1 MRIHPHIR
9 IREHIQDLIRK
20 VRRLAATLFVLFL
33 LAGGVIAGKNLFLGQ
48 IRNELRKSI
57 AYGEL
62 RVSYVPPAIILKDVR
77 SLTGPPLFRARQVR
91 IEIPFL
97 SLLRNEKSIG
107 VIIDQPEIRLRAGPA
122 PSPAKRPAPPVSLPF
137 VIERGIIEN
146 GVVSYETEGGTV
158 EARGLKVFFTQRG
171 GEFSIKATSEKVA
184 FTSLPGKIEF
194 GGSLNVALSG
204 TGREIKIQ
212 RLTVEG
218 PSLALKGEGRLSN
231 IQNPDIDLD
240 CRFEVDMAR
249 AAALL
254 DLPFSWKGKA
264 GGQGKF
270 LRKGGEVSLSTD
282 VAADGLFVGGVP
294 AGRVRGRLDIDF
306 GKGGRVGLDIQ
317 KTGLTPESMA
327 IVFRGGRV
335 EGQVR
340 GAFLDPVMGDL
351 KIVWPVKSPAWG
363 TFVVSKGKLEAEA
376 EFRDQTLD
384 RVGNRFSL
392 RGAVS
397 VRFDPQ
403 TQALDIATRDIQ
415 TGFARLEAR
424 SAVKLNGAMDTEIR
438 GTIRDVKQAREFV
451 SLILST
457 PFDFPEIRGA
467 GYANVRLTGSSD
479 NPVVTIKGSFQPG
492 GFDAFDAAFVE
503 GEAVIFN
510 NDFQGKFR
518 VDDPDFK
525 GDIQAS
531 AGPETTDVEFRNAEG
546 DVARVF
552 ALLQIPLPLQGRA
565 AGDFRLTQTAKS
577 QDVGGTFSSPQIRA
591 FGQTFGKVAGRFD
604 WKDGTLDF
612 SEIGMDMYGGRVH
625 GRALVGLVSRAFDV
639 DLRAENIN
647 IGLLTPDVKGL
658 LAVEVSG
665 RGIFEKD
672 KLTGHFAVQDL
683 LLPPLQKT
691 AAKGDFSLDYAED
704 RLSLELKGALSPGEH
719 GFQAALA
726 TPVSGDSLTG
736 SLKGSLTDL
745 DLLLPWRG
753 AQGRLDFTA
762 EVSGTRSSPHIASTI
777 NFQGPLLPIPRF
789 AHPITD
795 FSGSVRF
802 ENGRLTVT
810 ELKGKLG
817 GGDLTGSGFIVL
829 GASGVE
835 TIDLA
840 LSGKDMQVA
849 PLERTRALVDG
860 GVRLIKDSR
869 QFVLDGDFLIKRL
882 TWRRELY
889 ESTSFSSAAL
899 YEPNA
904 APSFF
909 DDLTLNLR
917 LRATDNALMDNSL
930 GKVTGRF
937 NLSLTGS
944 AADPVLLGDME
955 ILRGTFIF
963 QDQNFR
969 ILKGRVSFVNPAST
983 EPYLELRAETYVKDY
998 RVTMTLSGYPS
1009 RLKPEFT
1016 SSPPL
1021 PPEDV
1026 LALLALGE
1034 AFKNTYS
1041 YTPESSATIST
1052 ASLLSFQIADQAK
1065 KRAEGLFTLDRFR
1078 IDPLVS
1084 GTSSEMTARL
1094 TVGKKLSRN
1103 LIFIYSTN
1111 LATQRDEIYRM
1122 EWEVRGEFSL
1132 VAVRNELGRFSLD
1145 LKYRKRF

>member
-33 LAGGVIAGKNLFLGQ
+33 LAGGVIAGKNIFLGQ

-62 RVSYVPPAIILKDVR
+62 RVSYIPPAIILEDVR
-77 SLTGPPLFRARQVR
+77 SLSGPPLFRARQVR
-91 IEIPFL
+91 IEISFL

-107 VIIDQPEIRLRAGPA
+107 VIIDQPEIRLRAEPA
-122 PSPAKRPAPPVSLPF
+122 GSPAKRPAPPVALPF

-146 GVVSYETEGGTV
+146 GLFSYETEGGTV
-158 EARGLKVFFTQRG
+158 EASGLKVLFTQRG
-171 GEFSIKATSEKVA
+171 GEFSLKATSEKVA
-184 FTSLPGKIEF
+184 FTSLPERIEF

-204 TGREIKIQ
+204 TGQEIKIQ

-218 PSLALKGEGRLSN
+218 PDLALKGDGRLKN
-231 IQNPDIDLD
+231 IQDPEIDLD
-240 CRFEVDMAR
+240 CRFEVDMAH
-249 AAALL
+249 AAALIH
-254 DLPFSWKGKA
+254 LPFSWKGKA

-270 LRKGGEVSLSTD
+270 LRKGGEVSLSSD
-282 VAADGLFVGGVP
+282 IAADGLVISGVP
-294 AGRVRGRLDIDF
+294 AGRVRGRIDIDF

-327 IVFRGGRV
+327 IVFRGDQV

-340 GAFLDPVMGDL
+340 GAFLDPVMADL
-351 KIVWPVKSPAWG
+351 KIAWPVKSPAWG
-363 TFVVSKGKLEAEA
+363 TFVVSKGKLEAEG

-384 RVGNRFSL
+384 REGNRFSL

-397 VRFDPQ
+397 VRFDPV
-403 TQALDIATRDIQ
+403 TAILDITTRDIQ
-415 TGFARLEAR
+415 TGFARLEAH
-424 SAVKLNGAMDTEIR
+424 STVTLNGTMDTEIR
-438 GTIRDVKQAREFV
+438 GTVRDVKQAREFV
-451 SLILST
+451 SLILAT
-457 PFDFPEIRGA
+457 ELDFPEIRGA
-467 GYANVRLTGSSD
+467 GYADVRLTGSSD
-479 NPVVTIKGSFQPG
+479 NPVVSIKGSFEPA
-492 GFDAFDAAFVE
+492 GFDVFDAAFVE
-503 GEAVIFN
+503 GEGVIFN
-510 NDFQGKFR
+510 KEFQGKFR

-525 GDIQAS
+525 GDIQVS
-531 AGPETTDVEFRNAEG
+531 AGPEKTDVEFRNTEG

-552 ALLQIPLPLQGRA
+552 SLLQIPIPLQGRA
-565 AGDFRLTQTAKS
+565 AGDFRLIQTATS
-577 QDVGGTFSSPQIRA
+577 QDVGGTFSSPEIKA

-612 SEIGMDMYGGRVH
+612 PEIGADIYGGRVQ

-647 IGLLTPDVKGL
+647 IGLLIPDVKGL
-658 LAVEVSG
+658 LALDVSG

-672 KLTGHFAVQDL
+672 RLTGHFTVQDL
-683 LLPPLQKT
+683 LVPPLRTT
-691 AAKGDFSLDYAED
+691 AAKGDFSLDYTGD
-704 RLSLELKGALSPGEH
+704 RLSLELKSAVTPGDNEI
-719 GFQAALA
+719 QAVLA
-726 TPVSGDSLTG
+726 TPVSGDALTG
-736 SLKGSLTDL
+736 TLKGYLTNL
-745 DLLLPWRG
+745 DLLLPWTG
-753 AQGRLDFTA
+753 PQGRLDFTA
-762 EVSGTRSSPHIASTI
+762 EISGTRSSPHFASTI

-795 FSGSVRF
+795 YSGSIHF
-802 ENGRLTVT
+802 EDGRLTLT

-817 GGDLTGSGFIVL
+817 GGDLTGSGSIVL
-829 GASGVE
+829 GKSGVE
-835 TIDLA
+835 TIDVA
-840 LSGKDMQVA
+840 VNGKDMQLA

-860 GVRLIKDSR
+860 SVRLIKDSR

-889 ESTSFSSAAL
+889 ESTSFSSASL

-998 RVTMTLSGYPS
+998 RVTMTLSGYAS
-1009 RLKPEFT
+1009 RIKPEFT

-1041 YTPESSATIST
+1041 YTPERSTTIST

-1065 KRAEGLFTLDRFR
+1065 RRAEGLFTLDRFR

-1103 LIFIYSTN
+1103 LLFIYSTN

-1122 EWEVRGEFSL
+1122 EWEVRSEFSL

-1145 LKYRKRF
+1145 LKYRRRF

>member
-9 IREHIQDLIRK
+9 IREHIQGLIRK

-33 LAGGVIAGKNLFLGQ
+33 LAGGVIVGKNIFLGQ
-48 IRNELRKSI
+48 IRTELRKSVE
-57 AYGEL
+57 YGDM
-62 RVSYVPPAIILKDVR
+62 RVSYIPPAIILDDVR
-77 SLTGPPLFRARQVR
+77 SLAGPPLFRARQVR

-107 VIIDQPEIRLRAGPA
+107 VIIDRPEIRLRAEPA
-122 PSPAKRPAPPVSLPF
+122 PGPGKRPGLPASLPF
-137 VIERGIIEN
+137 IIERGIIQD
-146 GVVSYETEGGTV
+146 GIFSYESEGGAV
-158 EARGLKVFFTQRG
+158 EAHGLKILFTERG
-171 GEFSIKATSEKVA
+171 REFAVKATAEKVA
-184 FTSLPGKIEF
+184 FTSLPEKIEF
-194 GGSLNVALSG
+194 GGSLSVAL
-204 TGREIKIQ
+204 TGNGQEIKIQ

-218 PSLALKGEGRLSN
+218 PELALKGDGLLKN
-231 IQNPDIDLD
+231 IRDPEIDLD
-240 CRFEVDMAR
+240 CRFEVEMAY

-264 GGQGKF
+264 GGQGKL
-270 LRKGGEVSLSTD
+270 LRKGGQISLSSNIATD
-282 VAADGLFVGGVP
+282 GIVISGVP

-306 GKGGRVGLDIQ
+306 GKGGRLGLDIQ
-317 KTGLTPESMA
+317 KPGLSPESMA
-327 IVFRGGRV
+327 IVFRGNRV

-340 GAFLDPVMGDL
+340 GAFLDPVMSDL
-351 KIVWPVKSPAWG
+351 KIAWPVKSPAWG
-363 TFVVSKGKLEAEA
+363 TFVVTDGKLEAEA

-384 RVGNRFSL
+384 REGNRFSL
-392 RGAVS
+392 RGNVS
-397 VRFDPQ
+397 VRFDPK
-403 TQALDIATRDIQ
+403 TASLDITTRDIE
-415 TGFARLEAR
+415 TAFARLEAR
-424 SAVKLNGAMDTEIR
+424 SAVKLDGAMDTEIR
-438 GTIRDVKQAREFV
+438 GTVRDVKQAREFV
-451 SLILST
+451 SLILAT

-479 NPVVTIKGSFQPG
+479 NPVVSIKGSFEPG
-492 GFDAFDAAFVE
+492 GFDAFDASFVE

-510 NDFQGKFR
+510 NEFQGKFR
-518 VDDPDFK
+518 VDDADFK
-525 GDIQAS
+525 GNIQAS
-531 AGPETTDVEFRNAEG
+531 VGPEKTDVEFRNADG

-552 ALLQIPLPLQGRA
+552 GLLQIPVPLQGRA
-565 AGDFRLTQTAKS
+565 AGDFRLIQTATS
-577 QDVGGTFSSPQIRA
+577 QDVGGTFSSPEIKA
-591 FGQTFGKVAGRFD
+591 FGRTFGNVAGRFD

-612 SEIGMDMYGGRVH
+612 PEIGLDIYGGRVH
-625 GRALVGLVSRAFDV
+625 GRALVGLVSREFDV
-639 DLRAENIN
+639 DLRAENIA
-647 IGLLTPDVKGL
+647 IGQLTPDVKGL
-658 LAVEVSG
+658 LSLDVSG

-672 KLTGHFAVQDL
+672 RLTGHFAVQDL

-691 AAKGDFSLDYAED
+691 AAKGDFSLDYTGD
-704 RLSLELKGALSPGEH
+704 RLSLELKGLVSPGDNEI
-719 GFQAALA
+719 QAALA
-726 TPVSGDSLTG
+726 SPVPGDSLTG
-736 SLKGSLTDL
+736 TVKGSLTDL
-745 DLLLPWRG
+745 DLLLPWTG

-762 EVSGTRSSPHIASTI
+762 EISGTRSSPHVASTI

-795 FSGSVRF
+795 YSGSLHF
-802 ENGRLTVT
+802 EDGRITVT

-817 GGDLTGSGFIVL
+817 GGDLTGSGSIVL
-829 GASGVE
+829 GKSGVE
-835 TIDLA
+835 TIDIA
-840 LSGKDMQVA
+840 LNGKDMQVA

-869 QFVLDGDFLIKRL
+869 QFVLDGDLLIKRL

-889 ESTSFSSAAL
+889 ESTRFSSASL
-899 YEPNA
+899 YEPNS

-969 ILKGRVSFVNPAST
+969 ILKGRVSFINPAST

-1009 RLKPEFT
+1009 RLKPEFA

-1041 YTPESSATIST
+1041 YTPERSATVST

-1078 IDPLVS
+1078 IDPLVI

-1103 LIFIYSTN
+1103 LLFIYSTN

-1132 VAVRNELGRFSLD
+1132 VALRNELGRISFD